1 MADFDEDHTFRSRCS
16 ISRSLELVGDKWTL
30 LLVRDL
36 AWHGKTTFQELQ
48 NSADGIPTNI
58 LSERLKRLMK
68 WGLVKR
74 RPYQQNPVRYRYS
87 LTRAG
92 RDLEPVLVEIMR
104 WGNKHLGGG
113 LFRPALDARRK

>member
-1 MADFDEDHTFRSRCS
+1 MAALDEDHTFRSACS
-16 ISRSLELVGDKWTL
+16 ISRSLELLGDKWTL

-48 NSADGIPTNI
+48 NSVDGIPTNI

-68 WGLVKR
+68 WGLVER
-74 RPYQQNPVRYRYS
+74 QPYQHNPVRYRYT
-87 LTRAG
+87 LTKAG
-92 RDLEPVLVEIMR
+92 RDLEPALVELMK

-113 LFRPALDARRK
+113 LFRPALDSKDK